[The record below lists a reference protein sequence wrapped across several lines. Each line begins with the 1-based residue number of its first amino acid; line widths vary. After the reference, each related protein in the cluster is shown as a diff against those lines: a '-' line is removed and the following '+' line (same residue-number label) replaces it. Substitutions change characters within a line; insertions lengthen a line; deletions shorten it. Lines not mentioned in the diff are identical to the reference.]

1 MGLVYII
8 TVDQTSNTKLSSNQS
23 LDSINEDYNTQNN
36 TSKLANK
43 MNTMDDPSFI
53 DTTIGAHR
61 ENGDTLVVSDTPTD
75 VVVERYDEDGNAIA
89 VSKAPT
95 DVVVGTH
102 DEDGNAIAQSKEPT
116 DVIVGTHDKDGNAI
130 AASNAPTDIVVGT
143 HDEDGNAIAVSPMD
157 TTNLENK
164 EENVTLKVNKAT
176 QILN

>member
-89 VSKAPT
+89 
-95 DVVVGTH
+95 
-102 DEDGNAIAQSKEPT
+102 QSKEPT